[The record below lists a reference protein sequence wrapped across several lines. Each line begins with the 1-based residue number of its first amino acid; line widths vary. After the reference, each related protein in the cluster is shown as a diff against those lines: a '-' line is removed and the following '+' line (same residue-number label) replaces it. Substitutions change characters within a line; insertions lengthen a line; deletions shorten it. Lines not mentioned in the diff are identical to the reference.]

1 MDFILTL
8 HWGWWVGFVL
18 LVIVL
23 LVWLLAKRFYLT
35 LKYKDEDLVEDLLD
49 ERFWRG
55 MTAEQLRDALG
66 EPLDIDEE
74 ALKTKT
80 KSVWKY
86 EQTGKNRYGL
96 KIRLEDG
103 IVVGWTQK

>member
-1 MDFILTL
+1 MA
-8 HWGWWVGFVL
+8 WYWWLAIAVAVC
-18 LVIVL
+18 LVILVL
-23 LVWLLAKRFYLT
+23 VAKRLRLT
-35 LKYKDEDLVEDLLD
+35 MKYDDEELVEQLLD
-49 ERFWRG
+49 EKFWRG

-86 EQTGKNRYGL
+86 DQTGKNRYGL